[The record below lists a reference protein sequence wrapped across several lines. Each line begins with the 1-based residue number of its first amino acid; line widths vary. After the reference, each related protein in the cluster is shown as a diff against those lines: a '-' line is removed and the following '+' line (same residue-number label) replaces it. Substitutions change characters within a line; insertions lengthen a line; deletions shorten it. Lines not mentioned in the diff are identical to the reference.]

1 MTQESNS
8 KAQQKPKIDK
18 FALAKRF
25 LNLGEQEQAKFI
37 ALLDAKGMSFEKLPI
52 APAEE
57 VRDVPLSPAQKRLWD
72 IYQLDAGN
80 SAYHIS
86 GGFELIGDLSTD
98 KMELALAE
106 VMSKHHA
113 LRTRFVVT
121 DQGEP
126 RQHVDQH
133 YIAHVELKD
142 GRHLTENQLG
152 EWTAEFIAKPFDFLH
167 EMPVRMA
174 YIRAS
179 EDKTHVIIVMHHIVS
194 DGWSIGLFIQDLVA
208 AYQGESLKPLSIQYS
223 DFSVWQD
230 ALLKAGKGDEDL
242 QFWQQELGDKQP
254 QKLFEWTGDIA
265 PNQRREAQQISLEF
279 DGNASQRI
287 ARLARQNNVTTS
299 SFWLAIWQAALF
311 KLTGRNDINIGMP
324 MANRA
329 RPEASDVIGFFVN
342 TNVLAQDV
350 KPEQIFGQIM
360 TRAHSK
366 VLEIQEH
373 QLLPFDRVVSSLLT
387 ERLVGETPYFQV
399 LFNHQV
405 NQTESV
411 EFAPGV
417 AVKPLLLKGN
427 FALFDVALDVLES
440 SIGTQVTLTYA
451 KDRIDPEMMV
461 SLTSTLNL
469 LVSQAEQNLNTPLA
483 ALNSLDQ
490 AQLARLS
497 ELSQPEGEWR
507 YQPVT
512 ELFDLQGME
521 QPSAIALKHGQQS
534 VSFKQLEE
542 KSNQLANQLV
552 EQGVVR
558 DQAVGVL
565 FERGNDMIIAMIA
578 IMKAGG
584 AFLPLDPDYPTDR
597 LAYMI
602 EDSAAS
608 LVISEQSLHS
618 RWEEIDSHVLS
629 NTLEV
634 SHSEH
639 ASKVS
644 PLYIDELDWQGL
656 SKAKPEVELLPEQLA
671 YIIYTSGSTGKPK
684 GVAIAHDGLS
694 MHVQTIGAQYGMTQD
709 DVELH
714 FASISFDGA
723 VERWT
728 VPLAFGSRLVIRDQQ
743 LWSAEKTCDVLKQ
756 EGITIACFP
765 PSYVGPLLDWVETTQ
780 PQLNVRSWTLGGEAF
795 TRETYDR
802 LQSVVNPLRIINGYG
817 PTETVVTPMIWRA
830 YPHDKLTSA
839 YAPIGKP
846 VGARRLYV
854 LDGLL
859 NQVAE
864 GAVGELYIGEE
875 VGLARGYL
883 GKPDMTSERFMPDP
897 FTNNGERMYRTGDLV
912 RWREDGVMEYFG
924 RVDQQIKIRGFRIE
938 LGEIESRL
946 QQISGVETC
955 VVAAHRHGSMTHLV
969 GYLHG
974 ADAEKTDSVSILSEL
989 AEHLPEYMVPA
1000 HLVVLDSL
1008 PLTPAGKVDRN
1019 SLPEPEFKSV
1029 LSQGLPP
1036 QGEKETLLAEVWQEL
1051 LGIESVSR
1059 EDSFFALGG
1068 DSILSLQLVS
1078 KLKLAGLNVS
1088 PKQVFQAP
1096 VLSELAQVL
1105 EAAVEQEQRELPKE
1119 PFGLMP
1125 IQAHFMAQN
1134 FAQPNH
1140 WNQHVCVELKQDMDI
1155 QALDTALK
1163 GLVEHHPA
1171 LRLSFSQNEGKWQQQ
1186 YVENVSYDLLWKTQ
1200 LDSLEA
1206 FEVFAH
1212 ELQTSLDI
1220 GAGRLIQAGYAQI
1233 EGQKSRL
1240 MIVIHHLAVDGV
1252 SWRILMDDL
1261 WRAYQQ
1267 TLSSDENSTKTV
1279 ELPPVYTS
1287 LDMAVGSLNKW
1298 ASTEQGK
1305 ARKAVWDEQAFHAEN
1320 THAKAI
1326 YGNKR
1331 SLKVELSRE
1340 VTSVLLSCENITVE
1354 LVSAL
1359 SATMGSNEGTQSVY
1373 LESHGRDESVF
1384 EGLDLSRMVGWMT
1397 SLYPMTLNASDSRDD
1412 IADRM
1417 ALLSQ
1422 DSGIGYGLRYLDGE
1436 PQEQSAALTFNY
1448 LGQYQG
1454 NSFAHWCQPVSSN
1467 SHDQADGNTMLTPL
1481 VINAQVVDGVLSADF
1496 EYAMSHYSQSD
1507 IEAKADTW
1515 KEKLELLHSAPKSQK
1530 DEVIEAKAN
1539 LKLIEKLNT
1548 NVAGIAPVFCI
1559 HPVTGRT
1566 VGYQKLAQALAGK
1579 RTVYGVQSQ
1588 SFVYPNRFDT
1598 SFSAMADTYCATIR
1612 QIQPSGPYTLIGWS
1626 LGGALCQEVAAR
1638 LEAAGESVAFLGLL
1652 DCYVPGTEIA
1662 EDQWES
1668 PKAKTKLIEHLEL
1681 LLGNLSEGQKQTC
1694 LAGFNQSTPDEWPNV
1709 FSSWLAQQN
1718 FDHYLSESAQQM
1730 LYSWAVEQHMR
1741 ALCHNYTLPK
1751 ILTKPVAY
1759 WAGQPQGR
1767 DKLLREKL
1775 SAVNALLS
1783 SEVFDT
1789 DHLGIV
1795 QDERVVNKLGYL
1807 LINNTL

>member
-126 RQHVDQH
+126 RQHADQH

-142 GRHLTENQLG
+142 GRNLTENQLG
-152 EWTAEFIAKPFDFLH
+152 EWTAEFIAKPFDLLH

-242 QFWQQELGDKQP
+242 QFWQQELCDKQP

-342 TNVLAQDV
+342 TNVVAQDV
-350 KPEQIFGQIM
+350 KPEHSFGQIM

-440 SIGTQVTLTYA
+440 SNGTQVTLTFA

-469 LVSQAEQNLNTPLA
+469 LVSQAEQNLNTPVA
-483 ALNSLDQ
+483 ALNSLDE

-512 ELFDLQGME
+512 DLFDLQGME

-602 EDSAAS
+602 KGSAAS
-608 LVISEQSLHS
+608 LVISDQSLHS

-629 NTLEV
+629 NTQEV

-765 PSYVGPLLDWVETTQ
+765 PSYVGPLLDWIETTQ

-802 LQSVVNPLRIINGYG
+802 LQSVVNPPRIINGYG

-839 YAPIGKP
+839 YAPIGQP

-897 FTNNGERMYRTGDLV
+897 FTSNGERMYRTGDLV

-1036 QGEKETLLAEVWQEL
+1036 QDEKETLLAEVWQEL

-1134 FAQPNH
+1134 FAQSNH

-1171 LRLSFSQNEGKWQQQ
+1171 LRLSFSKNEGKWQQQ
-1186 YVENVSYDLLWKTQ
+1186 YVKNVSYDLLWKTQ

-1340 VTSVLLSCENITVE
+1340 VTSVLLSCENIIVE

-1436 PQEQSAALTFNY
+1436 PQEQGAALTFNY

-1496 EYAMSHYSQSD
+1496 EYATSHYSQSD

-1515 KEKLELLHSAPKSQK
+1515 KEKIELLHSALKSQK
-1530 DEVIEAKAN
+1530 GEVIEAKAN
-1539 LKLIEKLNT
+1539 LKLIEKLNA

-1612 QIQPSGPYTLIGWS
+1612 EIQPSGPYTLIGWS
-1626 LGGALCQEVAAR
+1626 LGGALCQEVTAR

-1681 LLGNLSEGQKQTC
+1681 LLGKLSEGQKQIC
-1694 LAGFNQSTPDEWPNV
+1694 LAGFDQSSPDKWPNV

-1783 SEVFDT
+1783 SKVFDT

>member
-1 MTQESNS
+1 MNQKSNL

-52 APAEE
+52 VAAEE
-57 VRDVPLSPAQKRLWD
+57 VRDVSLSPAQKRLWD

-86 GGFELIGDLSTD
+86 GGFELTGDVSTD
-98 KMELALAE
+98 KMDLALAE
-106 VMSKHHA
+106 VMRKHHA
-113 LRTRFVVT
+113 LRTRFIVSK
-121 DQGEP
+121 QGEP

-133 YIAHVELKD
+133 CIAHVELQD
-142 GRHLTENQLG
+142 GRLLTESQLG
-152 EWTAEFIAKPFDFLH
+152 ELTAEFIAKPFDLYH

-174 YIRAS
+174 CIRAS
-179 EDKTHVIIVMHHIVS
+179 EDKIHVIIVMHHIVS
-194 DGWSIGLFIQDLVA
+194 DGWSIGLFMQDLVI
-208 AYQGESLKPLSIQYS
+208 AYQGESIEPLSIQYS
-223 DFSVWQD
+223 DFSVWQA
-230 ALLKAGKGDEDL
+230 ALLKAGKGGEDL

-254 QKLFEWTGDIA
+254 PKLFEWTGDIA
-265 PNQRREAQQISLEF
+265 PNQRRDAQQVSLKF
-279 DGNASQRI
+279 DRYVSERI
-287 ARLARQNNVTTS
+287 THLARQNNVTTS

-311 KLTGRNDINIGMP
+311 KSTGRNDINIGMP

-329 RPEASDVIGFFVN
+329 RPEVSDVIGFFVN
-342 TNVLAQDV
+342 TNVVAQDIQ
-350 KPEQIFGQIM
+350 PEQSFGQIM
-360 TRAHSK
+360 AKAHSK
-366 VLEIQEH
+366 VLEIQQH
-373 QLLPFDRVVSSLLT
+373 QLLPFDRVVSSLLK

-399 LFNHQV
+399 LFNHQL
-405 NQTESV
+405 NQTESI
-411 EFAPGV
+411 EFASGV
-417 AVKPLLLKGN
+417 AAKPLPLKGN

-440 SIGTQVTLTYA
+440 ASSTQVTLTYA
-451 KDRIDPEMMV
+451 KDRINPDTMDA
-461 SLTSTLNL
+461 LTSTLNL
-469 LVSQAEQNLNTPLA
+469 LVSQAEENLNTPLA
-483 ALNSLDQ
+483 GFKSLDE
-490 AQLARLS
+490 AQLERLS

-512 ELFDLQGME
+512 ELFDLQGTE
-521 QPSAIALKHGQQS
+521 QPLAIALKHGQQS
-534 VSFKQLEE
+534 ASFKQLQE
-542 KSNQLANQLV
+542 KSNQLANRLV
-552 EQGVVR
+552 EQGVIR

-608 LVISEQSLHS
+608 LVISDQSLRS
-618 RWEEIDSHVLS
+618 RWEEIDSHLLTHTQELS
-629 NTLEV
+629 DSNM
-634 SHSEH
+634 
-639 ASKVS
+639 ASSVS
-644 PLYIDELDWQGL
+644 PLYMDTLDWQGL

-765 PSYVGPLLDWVETTQ
+765 PSYVGPLLDWIETTQ
-780 PQLNVRSWTLGGEAF
+780 LQLNVRSWTLGGEAF

-802 LQSVVNPLRIINGYG
+802 LQSVVNPPRIINGYG

-830 YPHDKLTSA
+830 YPHDKLSSA
-839 YAPIGKP
+839 YAPIGQP

-883 GKPDMTSERFMPDP
+883 GKPDMTSERFVPDP

-946 QQISGVETC
+946 QKLSGVETC
-955 VVAAHRHGSMTHLV
+955 VVAAHHHGSMTHLV

-974 ADAEKTDSVSILSEL
+974 VNADKTDSVSILSEL
-989 AEHLPEYMVPA
+989 ADHLPEYMVPA
-1000 HLVVLDSL
+1000 HLVVLDYL

-1019 SLPEPEFKSV
+1019 SLPEPEFKSE
-1029 LSQGLPP
+1029 LSQGVPP
-1036 QGEKETLLAEVWQEL
+1036 KGEKEILLAEIWQEL
-1051 LGIESVSR
+1051 LGIASVSR

-1088 PKQVFQAP
+1088 PKQIFQAP
-1096 VLSELAQVL
+1096 VLSDLAQIL
-1105 EAAVEQEQRELPKE
+1105 ETAVEQEQRELPTE

-1134 FAQPNH
+1134 FVQPNH
-1140 WNQHVCVELKQDMDI
+1140 WNQHVCVELKQEMDVD
-1155 QALDTALK
+1155 ALRAALK
-1163 GLVEHHPA
+1163 GLVDHHPS
-1171 LRLSFSQNEGKWQQQ
+1171 LRLSFSQTEGKWQQQ
-1186 YVENVSYDLLWKTQ
+1186 YVENVSHELLWKTQ
-1200 LDSLEA
+1200 LNSVEA

-1220 GAGRLIQAGYAQI
+1220 GEGRLIQAGYAQI
-1233 EGQKSRL
+1233 EGQKPRL

-1252 SWRILMDDL
+1252 SWRVLMDDL

-1267 TLSSDENSTKTV
+1267 TLSSDGKSEQII
-1279 ELPPVYTS
+1279 ELPPVYSS
-1287 LDMAVGSLNKW
+1287 LDMAVDSLNKW

-1305 ARKAVWDEQAFHAEN
+1305 ARKAVWNEQVFQSQN
-1320 THAKAI
+1320 THVKAI
-1326 YGNKR
+1326 YRNKR
-1331 SLKVELSRE
+1331 CLKVELSRE
-1340 VTSVLLSCENITVE
+1340 VTSALLSCENITVE

-1359 SATMGSNEGTQSVY
+1359 TATMGRNEETQRVY

-1397 SLYPMTLNASDSRDD
+1397 SLYPMTLNTSDSRDD
-1412 IADRM
+1412 ITKRL
-1417 ALLSQ
+1417 ALLSH
-1422 DSGIGYGLRYLDGE
+1422 DSGIGYGLRYLDSDPE
-1436 PQEQSAALTFNY
+1436 DEAAQLTFNY

-1454 NSFAHWCQPVSSN
+1454 NNFAHWCKPISSN
-1467 SHDQADGNTMLTPL
+1467 SFDQAGDNTMLTPL

-1496 EYAMSHYSQSD
+1496 EYAASHYSQSD
-1507 IEAKADTW
+1507 IETKAIVW
-1515 KEKLELLHSAPKSQK
+1515 KEKLELIHSAFSCRNN
-1530 DEVIEAKAN
+1530 EGIAAKAD

-1548 NVAGIAPVFCI
+1548 DVNGSAPVFCI

-1579 RTVYGVQSQ
+1579 RTVYGIQSQ

-1598 SFSAMADTYCATIR
+1598 SFSTMADTYCATIR
-1612 QIQPSGPYTLIGWS
+1612 QLQPSGPYTLIGWS

-1638 LEAAGESVAFLGLL
+1638 LEAAGESVDFLGLL
-1652 DCYVPGTEIA
+1652 DCYVPGTEI
-1662 EDQWES
+1662 EEEQWES
-1668 PKAKTKLIEHLEL
+1668 PKAKDKLIEHLEL
-1681 LLGNLSEGQKQTC
+1681 LLGKLSEGQKHTC
-1694 LAGFNQSTPDEWPNV
+1694 LAGFDQSPPDKWPNV
-1709 FSSWLAQQN
+1709 FSSWLAGQN
-1718 FDHYLSESAQQM
+1718 FDHYLTESAQQM

-1741 ALCHNYTLPK
+1741 ALCYGYKLPK
-1751 ILTKPVAY
+1751 IVTKLNAY
-1759 WAGQPQGR
+1759 WAGQPEGR
-1767 DKLLREKL
+1767 YKLLRDEL
-1775 SAVNALLS
+1775 SIVNDLLS

-1795 QDERVVNKLGYL
+1795 QDEKIVNKLSCL
-1807 LINNTL
+1807 LINNTI

>member
-1718 FDHYLSESAQQM
+1718 FDHYLSESA
-1730 LYSWAVEQHMR
+1730 YSWAVEQHMR

>member
-152 EWTAEFIAKPFDFLH
+152 EWTAEFIAKPFDLLH

-279 DGNASQRI
+279 DGNVSERI
-287 ARLARQNNVTTS
+287 TRLARQSNVTTS

-329 RPEASDVIGFFVN
+329 RPEVSDVIGFFVN
-342 TNVLAQDV
+342 TNVVSQDV
-350 KPEQIFGQIM
+350 KPEQSFGQIM

-440 SIGTQVTLTYA
+440 SSGTQVTLTFA
-451 KDRIDPEMMV
+451 KDRIDSEMMV

-469 LVSQAEQNLNTPLA
+469 LVSQAEQNLNTPVA
-483 ALNSLDQ
+483 ALNSLDE
-490 AQLARLS
+490 AQLTRLS

-521 QPSAIALKHGQQS
+521 QPSAFALKHGQQS

-602 EDSAAS
+602 KDSAAS
-608 LVISEQSLHS
+608 LVISDQSLCS

-629 NTLEV
+629 NTQEV

-765 PSYVGPLLDWVETTQ
+765 PSYVGPLLDWIETTQ

-802 LQSVVNPLRIINGYG
+802 LQSVVNPPRIINGYG

-839 YAPIGKP
+839 YAPIGQP

-883 GKPDMTSERFMPDP
+883 GKPDMTSERFIPDP

-1125 IQAHFMAQN
+1125 IQAHFMAQS

-1171 LRLSFSQNEGKWQQQ
+1171 LRLSFSQNEGNWQQQ
-1186 YVENVSYDLLWKTQ
+1186 YVKNVFHDLLWKTQ

-1220 GAGRLIQAGYAQI
+1220 GEGRLIQAGYAQI

-1298 ASTEQGK
+1298 VSTEQGK
-1305 ARKAVWDEQAFHAEN
+1305 ARKAIWGEQAFHAEK

-1340 VTSVLLSCENITVE
+1340 VTSALLSCENITVE
-1354 LVSAL
+1354 LISAL

-1397 SLYPMTLNASDSRDD
+1397 SLYPMTLNTSDSRDD

-1436 PQEQSAALTFNY
+1436 PQEQGAALTFNY

-1496 EYAMSHYSQSD
+1496 EYATSHYSQSD
-1507 IEAKADTW
+1507 IEAKADAW
-1515 KEKLELLHSAPKSQK
+1515 KENLELLHSAPKSQK
-1530 DEVIEAKAN
+1530 GEVIEAKAN
-1539 LKLIEKLNT
+1539 LKLIEKLNA

-1612 QIQPSGPYTLIGWS
+1612 EIQPSGPYTLIGWS

-1681 LLGNLSEGQKQTC
+1681 LLGKLSEGQKQIC
-1694 LAGFNQSTPDEWPNV
+1694 LAGLDQSSPDKWPNV

-1783 SEVFDT
+1783 SKVFDT

>member
-52 APAEE
+52 VPAEE

-72 IYQLDAGN
+72 IYLLDAGN

-86 GGFELIGDLSTD
+86 GGFELTGDLSTD

-113 LRTRFVVT
+113 LRTRFVVS

-126 RQHVDQH
+126 KQHVDQH
-133 YIAHVELKD
+133 CIAHVEFKD
-142 GRHLTENQLG
+142 ARHLTESQLG
-152 EWTAEFIAKPFDFLH
+152 EWTAEFIAKPFDLLH

-174 YIRAS
+174 CIRAS
-179 EDKTHVIIVMHHIVS
+179 EDKTHVIIMMHHIVS
-194 DGWSIGLFIQDLVA
+194 DGWSIGLFMRDLVS
-208 AYQGESLKPLSIQYS
+208 AYQGESLEPLSIQYS

-242 QFWQQELGDKQP
+242 QFWQQELGEKQP
-254 QKLFEWTGDIA
+254 QKLFEWTGDIE
-265 PNQRREAQQISLEF
+265 PNQRREAQQVSLKF
-279 DGNASQRI
+279 DGNVSERI

-329 RPEASDVIGFFVN
+329 RPEVSDVIGFFVN
-342 TNVLAQDV
+342 TNVVAQDV
-350 KPEQIFGQIM
+350 QPEQSFGQIM
-360 TRAHSK
+360 TRAHNK

-373 QLLPFDRVVSSLLT
+373 QLLPFDRVVSSLLA

-417 AVKPLLLKGN
+417 AAKPLALKGN

-440 SIGTQVTLTYA
+440 SSGTQVTLTYA
-451 KDRIDPEMMV
+451 KDRIDPEMMA

-490 AQLARLS
+490 DQLARLS
-497 ELSQPEGEWR
+497 QLSQPEGEWR

-512 ELFDLQGME
+512 ELFDLQGIE
-521 QPSAIALKHGQQS
+521 QPSVIALKHGQQS

-608 LVISEQSLHS
+608 LVISEQSLRS
-618 RWEEIDSHVLS
+618 RWEEINSHVLS
-629 NTLEV
+629 
-634 SHSEH
+634 H
-639 ASKVS
+639 ADQAASVS
-644 PLYIDELDWQGL
+644 PLYLDALDWQGL
-656 SKAKPEVELLPEQLA
+656 SKAKPEVKLLPEQLA

-765 PSYVGPLLDWVETTQ
+765 PSYVGPLLDWIETTQ
-780 PQLNVRSWTLGGEAF
+780 PKLNVRSWTLGGEAF

-802 LQSVVNPLRIINGYG
+802 LQSVVNPPRIINGYG

-830 YPHDKLTSA
+830 YPQDKLTSA
-839 YAPIGKP
+839 YAPIGQP

-955 VVAAHRHGSMTHLV
+955 VVAAHRHGSMAHLV

-974 ADAEKTDSVSILSEL
+974 ADANKVDSVSILSEL

-1000 HLVVLDSL
+1000 HLVVLDYL
-1008 PLTPAGKVDRN
+1008 PLTPAGKVDRKA
-1019 SLPEPEFKSV
+1019 LPEPEFKSE

-1036 QGEKETLLAEVWQEL
+1036 EGEKETLLAEIWQEL
-1051 LGIESVSR
+1051 LGINSVSR

-1134 FAQPNH
+1134 FDQPNH

-1155 QALDTALK
+1155 QALATALK

-1171 LRLSFSQNEGKWQQQ
+1171 LRLSFSQTEGKWQQQ
-1186 YVENVSYDLLWKTQ
+1186 YVEHVSHDLLWKTQ

-1220 GAGRLIQAGYAQI
+1220 EAGRLIQAGYAQI

-1252 SWRILMDDL
+1252 SWRVLMDDL

-1267 TLSSDENSTKTV
+1267 TLSSDEKSKKTV

-1287 LDMAVGSLNKW
+1287 LDMAVDSLNNW

-1305 ARKAVWDEQAFHAEN
+1305 ARKAVWNEQAFHVEN

-1340 VTSVLLSCENITVE
+1340 VTSALLSSENITVE

-1359 SATMGSNEGTQSVY
+1359 AAIVGSNEDGQSVY

-1412 IADRM
+1412 IAERM

-1422 DSGIGYGLRYLDGE
+1422 DSGIGYGLRYLEDE
-1436 PQEQSAALTFNY
+1436 PQEQTVELTFNY

-1467 SHDQADGNTMLTPL
+1467 SRDQADDNTMLTPL

-1496 EYAMSHYSQSD
+1496 EYATSHYSKSD
-1507 IEAKADTW
+1507 IETKATIW
-1515 KEKLELLHSAPKSQK
+1515 KEKLELIHSASKSRK
-1530 DEVIEAKAN
+1530 GEAIAAKAD

-1548 NVAGIAPVFCI
+1548 NVDGISPVFCI

-1668 PKAKTKLIEHLEL
+1668 PKAKAKLIEHLEL
-1681 LLGNLSEGQKQTC
+1681 LLGNLSEGQRQTC
-1694 LAGFNQSTPDEWPNV
+1694 LAGFDQSTPDKWPNV
-1709 FSSWLAQQN
+1709 FSSWLAEQN

-1741 ALCHNYTLPK
+1741 ALCHEYQLPE
-1751 ILTKPVAY
+1751 INTKPTAY
-1759 WAGQPQGR
+1759 WAGKPEGR
-1767 DKLLREKL
+1767 HK
-1775 SAVNALLS
+1775 LLS
-1783 SEVFDT
+1783 SELSKVNTQLSSEVLDT

-1795 QDERVVNKLGYL
+1795 QDSVLIEKLRHL
-1807 LINNTL
+1807 LIINTL

>member
-52 APAEE
+52 VPAEE
-57 VRDVPLSPAQKRLWD
+57 VHDVPLSPAQKRLWD

-86 GGFELIGDLSTD
+86 GGFELTGALSTD

-113 LRTRFVVT
+113 LRTRFVVSG
-121 DQGEP
+121 QGEP
-126 RQHVDQH
+126 KQHVDQH
-133 YIAHVELKD
+133 CISHVELKD
-142 GRHLTENQLG
+142 VRHLTENQLD
-152 EWTAEFIAKPFDFLH
+152 EWTSEFIAKPFDLFH

-174 YIRAS
+174 CIRAS
-179 EDKTHVIIVMHHIVS
+179 EDQTRVIIVMHHIVS
-194 DGWSIGLFIQDLVA
+194 DGWSIGLFMRDLVT
-208 AYQGESLKPLSIQYS
+208 AYQGKSLEPLSIQYS

-242 QFWQQELGDKQP
+242 QFWQQELGEKQP

-265 PNQRREAQQISLEF
+265 PNQRREAQQVSLKLDSNVSE
-279 DGNASQRI
+279 RI

-329 RPEASDVIGFFVN
+329 RPEVSDVIGFFVN
-342 TNVLAQDV
+342 TNVVAQDV
-350 KPEQIFGQIM
+350 QPQQSFGQVM
-360 TRAHSK
+360 TRSHSK
-366 VLEIQEH
+366 VLEIQQH
-373 QLLPFDRVVSSLLT
+373 QLLPFDRVVSSLLA

-411 EFAPGV
+411 QFAPGV
-417 AVKPLLLKGN
+417 AAKPLALKGN

-440 SIGTQVTLTYA
+440 SSGTLVTLTYA

-461 SLTSTLNL
+461 SLTRTLNL

-483 ALNSLDQ
+483 ALNSLDEG
-490 AQLARLS
+490 QLARLS
-497 ELSQPEGEWR
+497 QLSQPEGEWR

-512 ELFDLQGME
+512 ELFDLQGIE
-521 QPSAIALKHGQQS
+521 QPSAIALKHDQQS
-534 VSFKQLEE
+534 VTFKQLEE

-565 FERGNDMIIAMIA
+565 FERGNDMIVAMIA

-608 LVISEQSLHS
+608 LVISEQSLCS

-629 NTLEV
+629 
-634 SHSEH
+634 HSDQA
-639 ASKVS
+639 ASVS
-644 PLYIDELDWQGL
+644 PLYMDELDWQSL

-743 LWSAEKTCDVLKQ
+743 LWSAEKTCDVLKE

-765 PSYVGPLLDWVETTQ
+765 PSYVGPLLDWIETTQ

-802 LQSVVNPLRIINGYG
+802 LQSVVNPPRIINGYG

-830 YPHDKLTSA
+830 YPQDKLTSA
-839 YAPIGKP
+839 YAPIGQP

-883 GKPDMTSERFMPDP
+883 DKPDMTSERFMPDP

-974 ADAEKTDSVSILSEL
+974 ADANKVDSVSILSEL

-1000 HLVVLDSL
+1000 HLVVLDEL

-1019 SLPEPEFKSV
+1019 ALPEPEFKSE

-1036 QGEKETLLAEVWQEL
+1036 EGEKETLLAEIWQEL
-1051 LGIESVSR
+1051 LGINSVSR

-1105 EAAVEQEQRELPKE
+1105 EAAVEQEQRELPKQ

-1171 LRLSFSQNEGKWQQQ
+1171 LRLSFSQTEGKWQQQ
-1186 YVENVSYDLLWKTQ
+1186 YVEHVSHDLLWKTQ

-1212 ELQTSLDI
+1212 ELQKSLDI
-1220 GAGRLIQAGYAQI
+1220 GAGRLIQAGYARI

-1252 SWRILMDDL
+1252 SWRVLMDDL

-1267 TLSSDENSTKTV
+1267 TLSSEQNSTKTV

-1287 LDMAVGSLNKW
+1287 LDMAVDSLNNW
-1298 ASTEQGK
+1298 ALTEQGK
-1305 ARKAVWDEQAFHAEN
+1305 ARKAVWDQQAFHVEN
-1320 THAKAI
+1320 THAKAT
-1326 YGNKR
+1326 YGNKH

-1340 VTSVLLSCENITVE
+1340 VTSALLSCENITVE

-1359 SATMGSNEGTQSVY
+1359 TAIMGSKEDGQSVY

-1397 SLYPMTLNASDSRDD
+1397 SLYPMTLNTSDSRDD
-1412 IADRM
+1412 IAKRM

-1422 DSGIGYGLRYLDGE
+1422 DSGIGYGLRYLEGE
-1436 PQEQSAALTFNY
+1436 PQEQTAQLTFNY

-1467 SHDQADGNTMLTPL
+1467 SRDQADDNTMLTPL

-1496 EYAMSHYSQSD
+1496 EYATSHYSQSD
-1507 IEAKADTW
+1507 IETKATIW
-1515 KEKLELLHSAPKSQK
+1515 KEKLELVHSASKSQK
-1530 DEVIEAKAN
+1530 GEAIAAKAD
-1539 LKLIEKLNT
+1539 LKLIEKLN
-1548 NVAGIAPVFCI
+1548 NDVDGIAPVFCI

-1566 VGYQKLAQALAGK
+1566 VGYQKLAQALAGN

-1612 QIQPSGPYTLIGWS
+1612 EIQPSGPYTLIGWS

-1638 LEAAGESVAFLGLL
+1638 LEATGESVAFLGLL

-1668 PKAKTKLIEHLEL
+1668 PTAKAKLIEHLEL
-1681 LLGNLSEGQKQTC
+1681 LLGKLSEGQKQTC
-1694 LAGFNQSTPDEWPNV
+1694 LAGFDQSTPDNWPSV
-1709 FSSWLAQQN
+1709 FSSWLASQN

-1741 ALCHNYTLPK
+1741 SLCHEYQLPK
-1751 ILTKPVAY
+1751 INTQLTAY
-1759 WAGQPQGR
+1759 WAGQPLGR
-1767 DKLLREKL
+1767 HK
-1775 SAVNALLS
+1775 LLS
-1783 SEVFDT
+1783 SEFSKVNAQLSSEVLDT

-1795 QDERVVNKLGYL
+1795 QDSVLIEKLRHL
-1807 LINNTL
+1807 LIINTL

>member
-52 APAEE
+52 VPAEE

-86 GGFELIGDLSTD
+86 GGFELTGDLSTD

-113 LRTRFVVT
+113 LRTRFVVSG
-121 DQGEP
+121 QGEP
-126 RQHVDQH
+126 KQHVDQH
-133 YIAHVELKD
+133 CIAHVELKD
-142 GRHLTENQLG
+142 ARHLTESQLG
-152 EWTAEFIAKPFDFLH
+152 EWTAEFIAKPFDLLH

-174 YIRAS
+174 CIRAS

-194 DGWSIGLFIQDLVA
+194 DGWSIGLFMRDLVT
-208 AYQGESLKPLSIQYS
+208 AYQGESLEPLSIQYS

-242 QFWQQELGDKQP
+242 QFWQQELGEKQP

-265 PNQRREAQQISLEF
+265 PNQRREAQQVSLKF
-279 DGNASQRI
+279 DGNVSERI

-329 RPEASDVIGFFVN
+329 RAEVSEVIGFFVN
-342 TNVLAQDV
+342 TNVVAQDV
-350 KPEQIFGQIM
+350 KPEQSFGQIM

-373 QLLPFDRVVSSLLT
+373 QLLPFDRVVSSLLA

-411 EFAPGV
+411 EFAQGV
-417 AVKPLLLKGN
+417 AVKPLAIKGN

-440 SIGTQVTLTYA
+440 SSGTQVTLTYA
-451 KDRIDPEMMV
+451 KDRIDPEMMA

-497 ELSQPEGEWR
+497 QLSQPEGEWR

-512 ELFDLQGME
+512 ELFDLQGIE
-521 QPSAIALKHGQQS
+521 QPSAIALKHGQQG
-534 VSFKQLEE
+534 VTFKQLEE

-552 EQGVVR
+552 EQGVIR

-608 LVISEQSLHS
+608 LVISDQSLRS
-618 RWEEIDSHVLS
+618 RWEEINSHVLS
-629 NTLEV
+629 
-634 SHSEH
+634 H
-639 ASKVS
+639 ADQAASVS
-644 PLYIDELDWQGL
+644 PLYMGELDWQGL
-656 SKAKPEVELLPEQLA
+656 SKAKPEVKLLPEQLA

-743 LWSAEKTCDVLKQ
+743 LWSAEKTCDVLNQ
-756 EGITIACFP
+756 EGVTIACFP
-765 PSYVGPLLDWVETTQ
+765 PSYVGPLLDWIETAQ
-780 PQLNVRSWTLGGEAF
+780 PKLNVRSWTLGGEAF

-802 LQSVVNPLRIINGYG
+802 LQSVVNPPRIINGYG

-830 YPHDKLTSA
+830 YPQDKLTSA
-839 YAPIGKP
+839 YAPIGQP

-974 ADAEKTDSVSILSEL
+974 ADANKADSVSILSEL
-989 AEHLPEYMVPA
+989 AELLPEYMVPA
-1000 HLVVLDSL
+1000 HLVVLDEL
-1008 PLTPAGKVDRN
+1008 PLTPAGKVDRKA
-1019 SLPEPEFKSV
+1019 LPEPEFKSE

-1036 QGEKETLLAEVWQEL
+1036 EGEKETLLAEIWQEL
-1051 LGIESVSR
+1051 LGINSVSR

-1096 VLSELAQVL
+1096 LLSELAQVL

-1155 QALDTALK
+1155 QVLDTALK

-1171 LRLSFSQNEGKWQQQ
+1171 LRLSFSQTEGKWQQQ
-1186 YVENVSYDLLWKTQ
+1186 YVEHVSHDLLWKTQ

-1220 GAGRLIQAGYAQI
+1220 EAGRLIQAGYAQI

-1252 SWRILMDDL
+1252 SWRVLMDDL

-1267 TLSSDENSTKTV
+1267 TLSSDEKSMKTV

-1287 LDMAVGSLNKW
+1287 LDMAVDSLNEW

-1305 ARKAVWDEQAFHAEN
+1305 ARKAVWDEQAFHTEN
-1320 THAKAI
+1320 THAKAT
-1326 YGNKR
+1326 YGNKH

-1340 VTSVLLSCENITVE
+1340 VTSALLSCENITVE

-1397 SLYPMTLNASDSRDD
+1397 SLYPMTLNTSDSRDD
-1412 IADRM
+1412 IAKRM

-1422 DSGIGYGLRYLDGE
+1422 DSGIGYGLRYLEDE
-1436 PQEQSAALTFNY
+1436 PQEQIAQLTFNY

-1467 SHDQADGNTMLTPL
+1467 SRDQADDNTMFTPL

-1496 EYAMSHYSQSD
+1496 EYATSHYSKSD
-1507 IEAKADTW
+1507 IETKANAW
-1515 KEKLELLHSAPKSQK
+1515 KEKLELIHSASKSQ
-1530 DEVIEAKAN
+1530 EGEGIAAKAD

-1548 NVAGIAPVFCI
+1548 DVEGSTPVFCI

-1566 VGYQKLAQALAGK
+1566 VGYQKLAHALTGK

-1588 SFVYPNRFDT
+1588 SFVYPNRFDV

-1612 QIQPSGPYTLIGWS
+1612 EIQPSGPYTLIGWS

-1668 PKAKTKLIEHLEL
+1668 PTAKAKLIEHLEL
-1681 LLGNLSEGQKQTC
+1681 LLGKLSEGQKESC
-1694 LAGFNQSTPDEWPNV
+1694 LAGFDQSSPDIWPNV
-1709 FSSWLAQQN
+1709 FSSWLASQN

-1741 ALCHNYTLPK
+1741 ALCHEYQLPE
-1751 ILTKPVAY
+1751 INTKPTAY
-1759 WAGQPQGR
+1759 WAGQPEGR
-1767 DKLLREKL
+1767 HK
-1775 SAVNALLS
+1775 LLS
-1783 SEVFDT
+1783 SELSKVNAQLSSEVLDT

-1795 QDERVVNKLGYL
+1795 QDNALIEKLRHL
-1807 LINNTL
+1807 LIINTL

>member
-52 APAEE
+52 VPAAK

-86 GGFELIGDLSTD
+86 GGFELTGELSTD
-98 KMELALAE
+98 KMELALAG

-113 LRTRFVVT
+113 LRTRFVVS

-126 RQHVDQH
+126 KQHIDQH
-133 YIAHVELKD
+133 CIAHVELKD

-152 EWTAEFIAKPFDFLH
+152 EWTAEFIAKPFDLFH
-167 EMPVRMA
+167 EMPVRMVC
-174 YIRAS
+174 IRAS

-194 DGWSIGLFIQDLVA
+194 DGWSIGLFMQDLVT
-208 AYQGESLKPLSIQYS
+208 AYQGASLEPLSIQYS

-230 ALLKAGKGDEDL
+230 ALLKAGKGGEDL

-254 QKLFEWTGDIA
+254 QKLFDWTGDIA
-265 PNQRREAQQISLEF
+265 PNQRREAQQVSLKF
-279 DGNASQRI
+279 DSNVSERI
-287 ARLARQNNVTTS
+287 TRLARQNNVTTP

-329 RPEASDVIGFFVN
+329 RAEVSDVIGFFVN
-342 TNVLAQDV
+342 TNVVAQDV
-350 KPEQIFGQIM
+350 KPEQSFGQIM
-360 TRAHSK
+360 ARAHSK

-373 QLLPFDRVVSSLLT
+373 QLLPFDRVVSSLLP

-417 AVKPLLLKGN
+417 VVKPLALKGN

-440 SIGTQVTLTYA
+440 SSGTLVTLTYA
-451 KDRIDPEMMV
+451 KDRIDPDMMV

-483 ALNSLDQ
+483 TLNSLDE

-497 ELSQPEGEWR
+497 QLSQPEGEWR

-512 ELFDLQGME
+512 ELFDLQGIE
-521 QPSAIALKHGQQS
+521 QPLAIALKHGQQS
-534 VSFKQLEE
+534 VTFKQLEE

-608 LVISEQSLHS
+608 LVISEQSLRS

-629 NTLEV
+629 
-634 SHSEH
+634 HSDQ
-639 ASKVS
+639 ASSVT
-644 PLYIDELDWQGL
+644 PLYMGELDWQGL

-694 MHVQTIGAQYGMTQD
+694 MHVQTIGTQYGMTQD

-743 LWSAEKTCDVLKQ
+743 LWSAEKTCDVLKE

-765 PSYVGPLLDWVETTQ
+765 PSYVGPLLDWIETTQ

-802 LQSVVNPLRIINGYG
+802 LQSVVNPPRIINGYG

-830 YPHDKLTSA
+830 YSQDKLTSA
-839 YAPIGKP
+839 YAPIGQP

-897 FTNNGERMYRTGDLV
+897 FSNTGERMYRTGDLV

-974 ADAEKTDSVSILSEL
+974 ADANKVDSVSILFEL

-1000 HLVVLDSL
+1000 HLVVLDDL
-1008 PLTPAGKVDRN
+1008 PLTPAGKVDRKA
-1019 SLPEPEFKSV
+1019 LPEPEFKSE

-1036 QGEKETLLAEVWQEL
+1036 QGEKETLLAEIWQEL
-1051 LGIESVSR
+1051 LGINSVSR

-1171 LRLSFSQNEGKWQQQ
+1171 LILSFSQTEGQWQQQ
-1186 YVENVSYDLLWKTQ
+1186 YVEHVSHDLLWKTQ
-1200 LDSLEA
+1200 LNSLEA

-1220 GAGRLIQAGYAQI
+1220 GEGRLIQAGYAQI

-1252 SWRILMDDL
+1252 SWRVLMDDL

-1267 TLSSDENSTKTV
+1267 TLSSDENSRKTV
-1279 ELPPVYTS
+1279 ELPPVNTS
-1287 LDMAVGSLNKW
+1287 LDMAVDSLNKW
-1298 ASTEQGK
+1298 ALTEQGK

-1340 VTSVLLSCENITVE
+1340 VTSALLSCENITVE

-1359 SATMGSNEGTQSVY
+1359 SATLESNEGTQSVY

-1397 SLYPMTLNASDSRDD
+1397 SLYPMTLNISDSRDD
-1412 IADRM
+1412 IAERM

-1422 DSGIGYGLRYLDGE
+1422 DSGVGYGMRYLDAE
-1436 PQEQSAALTFNY
+1436 HEEQTAQLTFNY

-1467 SHDQADGNTMLTPL
+1467 SRDQADGNTMLTPL
-1481 VINAQVVDGVLSADF
+1481 VVNAQVVDGVLSADF
-1496 EYAMSHYSQSD
+1496 EYATSHYSQSD
-1507 IEAKADTW
+1507 VEAKANVW
-1515 KEKLELLHSAPKSQK
+1515 KEKLELIHSASKSQ
-1530 DEVIEAKAN
+1530 ECEAIAAKAD
-1539 LKLIEKLNT
+1539 LKLIEKLNADV
-1548 NVAGIAPVFCI
+1548 NGSAPVFCV

-1566 VGYQKLAQALAGK
+1566 VGYQKLAQVLSGK

-1598 SFSAMADTYCATIR
+1598 SFSAMADAYCATIR

-1626 LGGALCQEVAAR
+1626 LGGALCQEITAR

-1668 PKAKTKLIEHLEL
+1668 PTAKAKLIEHLEL
-1681 LLGNLSEGQKQTC
+1681 LLGKLSEEQKQTC
-1694 LAGFNQSTPDEWPNV
+1694 LAGFDQSTPDNWPSV
-1709 FSSWLAQQN
+1709 FSSWLASQN

-1741 ALCHNYTLPK
+1741 VLCHNYKLPK
-1751 ILTKPVAY
+1751 LLTKPVAY

-1767 DKLLREKL
+1767 DKLLCQNL